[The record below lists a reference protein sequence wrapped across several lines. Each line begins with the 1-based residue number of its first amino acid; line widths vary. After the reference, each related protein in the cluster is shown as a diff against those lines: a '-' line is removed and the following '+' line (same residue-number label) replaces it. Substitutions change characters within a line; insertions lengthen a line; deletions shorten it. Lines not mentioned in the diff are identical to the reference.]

1 MNKRIVVA
9 LGGNALGNSPEEE
22 RELLKGVAK
31 NLVDLIEKGH
41 ELIVSHGNGP
51 QIGMFHLGMSIAH
64 QNDAGIPYIPFPES
78 GGVSQGY
85 IGYHIQNALDNELLK
100 RGIKKTV
107 STIVTQVLV
116 DQEDP
121 AFQHPTKPIGQFY
134 SEAEAQKI
142 AQESGLPMREDA
154 GRGWRRLVASPKP
167 IDILEINAVQQLLGA
182 GQIVIASGGGGIPV
196 IRTANGYEG
205 VPAVID
211 KDFSS
216 EKLAELVDAD
226 YFLILTAVD
235 KVSIHFNQPDQ
246 QDLAKITLSELDQY
260 IQDGEFG
267 AGSMLPKVEAAKLFV
282 ASKPGRSSLIT
293 SIQQAE
299 LALQGQSGT
308 IIVAG

>member
-1 MNKRIVVA
+1 LNKRIVVA